1 MWYVLM
7 LIASVGLA
15 LWLALTDAAIYA
27 LPLVV
32 VAAGLA
38 RTIVRRVQ
46 GRHITA
52 ANVTL
57 PERDAES

>member
-7 LIASVGLA
+7 LIGSVGLA
-15 LWLALTDAAIYA
+15 IWLALEDAAIYA
-27 LPLVV
+27 LPLVI

-38 RTIVRRVQ
+38 RTIVRQAQ

-57 PERDAES
+57 PERDA